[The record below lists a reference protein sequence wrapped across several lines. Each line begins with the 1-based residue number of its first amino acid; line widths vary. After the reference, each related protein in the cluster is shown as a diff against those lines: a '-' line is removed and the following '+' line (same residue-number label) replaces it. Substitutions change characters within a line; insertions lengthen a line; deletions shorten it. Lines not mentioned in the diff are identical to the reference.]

1 VLHAAG
7 TLAYIQG
14 DYSAAWALLEE
25 GLATRRQLGDRK
37 GIAHTLNNLGILTR
51 QQGDFASARALH
63 DESLAIRR
71 ELGDRLGVA
80 HSLNNL
86 GLVARRSSSHWR
98 RQSGT
103 HSANSAAAA
112 PPIAIHGFGSTRLSA
127 RRHQQ
132 NADARCKNPTVAHG
146 VRLMPGAGLDAGAP
160 YVAVLPLQIRS
171 MIPAMPWPPPMHIV
185 ISA

>member
-71 ELGDRLGVA
+71 ELGDRLGVCPLA
-80 HSLNNL
+80 EQP
-86 GLVARRSSSHWR
+86 GPRG
-98 RQSGT
+98 Q
-103 HSANSAAAA
+103 
-112 PPIAIHGFGSTRLSA
+112 AIELALEKTV
-127 RRHQQ
+127 RH
-132 NADARCKNPTVAHG
+132 P
-146 VRLMPGAGLDAGAP
+146 
-160 YVAVLPLQIRS
+160 
-171 MIPAMPWPPPMHIV
+171 
-185 ISA
+185 